1 MVGSSNEGNISI
13 CGVDTRGLI
22 DSGSMITSI
31 SRSFYE
37 SLNPTPELHD
47 IEEFGLSVIGANGS
61 KLPFLGYIEAEI
73 SVPILGE
80 QTHMI
85 PVLVVSNTDY
95 NKKVPVIIGTN
106 VIR

>member
-1 MVGSSNEGNISI
+1 M
-13 CGVDTRGLI
+13 
-22 DSGSMITSI
+22 
-31 SRSFYE
+31 
-37 SLNPTPELHD
+37 

-95 NKKVPVIIGTN
+95 NKKKSLL
-106 VIR
+106 